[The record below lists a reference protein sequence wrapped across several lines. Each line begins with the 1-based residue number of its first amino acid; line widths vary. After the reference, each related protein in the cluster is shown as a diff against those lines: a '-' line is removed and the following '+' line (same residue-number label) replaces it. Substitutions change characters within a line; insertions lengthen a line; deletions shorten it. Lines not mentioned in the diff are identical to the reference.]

1 MKLTRKTTLFTFPL
15 AISLFV
21 VSGCTTT
28 RVLSTYESAKAPR
41 ILTRDVDFAR
51 QIDALLPDTLF
62 PPSTIALV
70 VGDLNDRS
78 VLYEQNADLLL
89 TPASNQ
95 KLFTSA
101 AALSILGPS
110 HRFVTSAGIDTS
122 QRTIYLRGG
131 GDPQLTGTDLDLLA
145 DTVALYVGTAG
156 AWSVAGDAS
165 LFDSVYWGPGWM
177 WDDAFDPDGMG
188 VTALTVNANT
198 IEVHVVAGDNLGSRA
213 RITES
218 PSVSFLRVRNET
230 VVVDSVVI
238 PLRVTR
244 PLLHPSNDIVVQGEI
259 RRGGHRS
266 ESIAVWEPD
275 RFASQLFAEAL
286 RSRGVH
292 ISDVRLDTMP
302 RTAVPAGS
310 IVRTLDTVL
319 VYMNKESD
327 NLSAECL
334 LKTLGA
340 VETGSP
346 GTWMNGTS
354 AVRGYLE
361 GEGIDTT
368 KISLVDG
375 SGLSRYNLTT
385 VRTVFLTLAAMYHH
399 PQLWSYLVKSLSIAG
414 RDGTLE
420 RRMIGTAAE
429 NVVYAKTG
437 TVSSVSSLSGVIETK
452 GKNSLA
458 FSMMM
463 ENFQASARSY
473 RAVQDSIVT
482 CIVRTYGTR

>member
-1 MKLTRKTTLFTFPL
+1 MKIPGTTTLFFFPL

-21 VSGCTTT
+21 ISGCTST
-28 RVLSTYESAKAPR
+28 RVLSTYESEKTPR

-62 PPSTIALV
+62 PPSTIALI

-78 VLYEQNADLLL
+78 VLYERNADLLL

-95 KLFTSA
+95 KLFTSG

-110 HRFVTSAGIDTS
+110 HRFVTTAGIDIS
-122 QRTIYLRGG
+122 RRTIFLKGG

-145 DTVALYVGTAG
+145 DTVALYIGTTG

-177 WDDAFDPDGMG
+177 WDDALDPDGMG

-198 IEVHVVAGDNLGSRA
+198 IDVNVVAGDNLGSRA

-218 PSVSFLRVRNET
+218 PPVPFIRVRNET
-230 VVVDSVVI
+230 VVVDSVVN

-275 RFASQLFAEAL
+275 RFAAQLFAEAL
-286 RSRGVH
+286 RDRGVH
-292 ISDVRLDTMP
+292 ISDIRLDTMP

-310 IVRTLDTVL
+310 VVRTLDTVL
-319 VYMNKESD
+319 TSMNKESD

-346 GTWMNGTS
+346 GNWINGPS
-354 AVRGYLE
+354 AVRRYLA

-385 VRTVFLTLAAMYHH
+385 VRTVFLTLAALYHH
-399 PQLWSYLVKSLSIAG
+399 PQIWSYLVNSLPIAG

-420 RRMIGTAAE
+420 RRMVGTAAE
-429 NVVYAKTG
+429 DVVYAKTG
-437 TVSSVSSLSGVIETK
+437 TVSGVSSLSGVIEAK

-463 ENFQASARSY
+463 ENFQASAKSY
-473 RAVQDSIVT
+473 RAVQDSIVAY
-482 CIVRTYGTR
+482 IVKTYGIR